1 MTKTLGIP
9 HIRDREPSALKGAR
23 WVREG
28 AGALALAY
36 FMCARSCALYV
47 LLKEATAPIMRCKIA
62 DLS

>member
-28 AGALALAY
+28 AGVLALAY
-36 FMCARSCALYV
+36 FIHFATRSRNKKHV
-47 LLKEATAPIMRCKIA
+47 SSTTP
-62 DLS
+62 